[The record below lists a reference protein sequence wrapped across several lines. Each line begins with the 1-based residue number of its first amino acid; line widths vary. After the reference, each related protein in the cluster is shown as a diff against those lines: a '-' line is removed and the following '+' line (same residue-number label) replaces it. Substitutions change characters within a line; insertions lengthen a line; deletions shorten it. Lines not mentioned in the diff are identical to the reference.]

1 MRSFIP
7 NATAIA
13 SFACGAG
20 VDTSVNLIPSS
31 SVKSSGDIGMVSEM
45 RARNVGVDLA
55 KCLAILFVIMHH
67 IGDCGIRIDS
77 SFTLGVAKSFFS

>member
-1 MRSFIP
+1 
-7 NATAIA
+7 
-13 SFACGAG
+13 
-20 VDTSVNLIPSS
+20 
-31 SVKSSGDIGMVSEM
+31 MVSEM

-77 SFTLGVAKSFFS
+77 SFTLGVAKSFFFRAFPFAALTFLR

>member
-1 MRSFIP
+1 
-7 NATAIA
+7 
-13 SFACGAG
+13 
-20 VDTSVNLIPSS
+20 
-31 SVKSSGDIGMVSEM
+31 MVSEM

-77 SFTLGVAKSFFS
+77 SFTLGVAKSFFSELSLLLH